1 MADKKIP
8 NVLASAIIIF
18 ALMTNV
24 YSVLPGSFAGS
35 DIWLSHIIATALA
48 IVFAFFLTLVC
59 DRFPSEAFYGV
70 LEKASGKV
78 GAKIL
83 AVLFFV
89 ITITTV
95 TVSLTV
101 FSRFVQQTALPLTPP
116 YILPLLIA
124 AVAAFAQHSRV
135 RSITGSARFLAVFM
149 GVVFLLFIIPG
160 FFGVLPELFLPL
172 FESADKILPAAG
184 EIFLNRFLGLVPLLA
199 IYTRMENTKTRKR
212 YFLTSTALSG
222 IAMTIIS
229 VVVVGSLGKSLSARD
244 FYPAFTAMS
253 SHGAFG
259 FIRHTEVF
267 ASITMTVCL
276 FFKCAVSLLFMSDMT
291 EGVAD
296 IKNGERLAL
305 PYALILGALTQVIY
319 SDVSKLRNLLEWK
332 SAATVAVLGVV
343 TLSVFLYILA
353 KIRRKTT

>member
-1 MADKKIP
+1 MSDKKIP
-8 NVLASAIIIF
+8 NILASVIVIF
-18 ALMTNV
+18 TLMTNV
-24 YSVLPGSFAGS
+24 YSVLPGSSAGS

-48 IVFAFFLTLVC
+48 LAFAFFLTLAC

-70 LEKASGKV
+70 LKKASGKV

-89 ITITTV
+89 VTLTTV

-124 AVAAFAQHSRV
+124 TVAAVASRSRE
-135 RSITGSARFLAVFM
+135 RSISGSARFLVFFAV
-149 GVVFLLFIIPG
+149 VVFFLFIIPG
-160 FFGVLPELFLPL
+160 FFGILPDVFFPP

-199 IYTRMENTKTRKR
+199 IYTRMKNTKTRKR
-212 YFLTSTALSG
+212 DFLASTLISG
-222 IAMTIIS
+222 IAMTVIS
-229 VVVVGSLGKSLSARD
+229 VVVVGSLGKSLAARD
-244 FYPAFTAMS
+244 FYPTFTAMS

-259 FIRHTEVF
+259 FIRHTEVL
-267 ASITMTVCL
+267 ASVTMTVCL
-276 FFKCAVSLLFMSDMT
+276 FFKCAVSLLFMNDMT
-291 EGVAD
+291 EGVVN
-296 IKNGERLAL
+296 IKRGERLAL

-319 SDVSKLRNLLEWK
+319 SDVSKLKHLLAWK
-332 SAATVAVLGVV
+332 STATVAVLGVLA
-343 TLSVFLYILA
+343 LSVLLYVFA
-353 KIRRKTT
+353 KFRRKTT